1 MIAWKN
7 VLLGGLLVY
16 IAFSI
21 LYPNPFGNNPDI
33 IWDESYFLTSSL
45 SALEH
50 HTLPGWDF
58 PISGTYYGGPQTYLD
73 TAVLV
78 PVVAIIAAS
87 SDFSLTAAK
96 VWIAQN
102 TGELVH
108 ILRLVNGAVALLS
121 ILFLF
126 FYFKK
131 RGAPRNLSLTLALFL
146 FLLLSNVLVFEFLH
160 TAKMWA
166 LYIVIV
172 AITSA
177 FFIAQEYYA
186 AHFDRPFLSKK
197 TYVALLVWSATLTFF
212 QSYFGVFTI
221 GLLILYAL
229 ALRHI
234 SVADLMSYIVKYWY
248 LIVAFALTQISFLYQ
263 AWRIS
268 AALAD
273 ASTRLADGSIDW
285 WARLTKPLL
294 YTIESQ
300 PLSILYVVGALALL
314 LFALYKGSSPTSPRT
329 RMYIAIAAA
338 HPVLSYMIFQAGLGF
353 DILPRY
359 GIMLTVAFCF
369 SIAILMSALG
379 SRAVIAALSMATL
392 LFAVVSLHGITL
404 YWQPS
409 SETELVRIIEA
420 KYNSPEHVFIT
431 DHSARRMTLPVNA
444 GSLMLLDEKR
454 RHMSRF
460 AFLLQNRELIPPSDF
475 KAITFTAYADEEQ
488 ADVIARF
495 STDTNS
501 VWVITRSCT
510 NLCSEDESRAGTC
523 FSINTS
529 ACGIE
534 PQEVNTL
541 PVFLRAQQL
550 GYSYIVRKVHQGAA
564 FRDLKM

>member
-1 MIAWKN
+1 MT
-7 VLLGGLLVY
+7 VLQKLLLCGLFVW
-16 IAFSI
+16 IGFSI
-21 LYPNPFGNNPDI
+21 LYPNPYGNNPDI

-58 PISGTYYGGPQTYLD
+58 PLSGTYYGGPQTYLD

-78 PVVAIIAAS
+78 PVVGIVVAS
-87 SDFSLTAAK
+87 SHFSLTEAK
-96 VWIAQN
+96 VWIAQH
-102 TGELVH
+102 TGEILH
-108 ILRLVNGAVALLS
+108 ILRLVNGAAALLS

-131 RGAPRNLSLTLALFL
+131 REVPRELALTLTLFL

-177 FFIAQEYYA
+177 FFIAQEYYT
-186 AHFDRPFLSKK
+186 AHFDQAFLSKK
-197 TYVALLVWSATLTFF
+197 TYVALLVWSAVLTFF

-229 ALRHI
+229 ALQHI
-234 SVADLMSYIVKYWY
+234 HLGDIIAYVRRRWY
-248 LIVAFALTQISFLYQ
+248 LIGLFALTQISFLYQ
-263 AWRIS
+263 AYRIRG
-268 AALAD
+268 ALAD

-285 WARLTKPLL
+285 WARLTKPVLF
-294 YTIESQ
+294 TIESQ
-300 PLSILYVVGALALL
+300 PLVVLYVVGVLALL
-314 LFALYKGSSPTSPRT
+314 FFALYKGSSRVSPRT

-338 HPVLSYMIFQAGLGF
+338 HPILSYLIFQVGLGF

-379 SRAVIAALSMATL
+379 LRATLGALALGGL
-392 LFAVVSLHGITL
+392 LFALISAHGIAL

-409 SETELVRIIEA
+409 SETVLVQTIEA
-420 KYNSPEHVFIT
+420 KYNSPENIFIT

-444 GSLMLLDEKR
+444 ASLLLLDEKR
-454 RHMSRF
+454 QHMSRF
-460 AFLLQNRELIPPSDF
+460 AFLLQNRMSLPPSEF

-488 ADVIARF
+488 ADVIARLA
-495 STDTNS
+495 TPTNS
-501 VWVITRSCT
+501 VWVITRNCS

-523 FSINTS
+523 FSVNTS

-541 PVFLRAQQL
+541 PVFLGAQQL
-550 GYSYIVRKVHQGAA
+550 GYSYIVRRV
-564 FRDLKM
+564 R